1 MNESTT
7 VLLNNLNETPER
19 IQLTDLSGKDV
30 KTIVVTNETSVVIN
44 RDELKAGMYL
54 VQVLSGGKILGQTR
68 LLID

>member
-7 VLLNNLNETPER
+7 VLLNNLNGTPER
-19 IQLTDLSGKDV
+19 IQLTDLSGKQI
-30 KTIVVTNETSVVIN
+30 KTIVVTDEVSSVIN

-54 VQVLSGGKILGQTR
+54 VQVLSGSNVLGQAR